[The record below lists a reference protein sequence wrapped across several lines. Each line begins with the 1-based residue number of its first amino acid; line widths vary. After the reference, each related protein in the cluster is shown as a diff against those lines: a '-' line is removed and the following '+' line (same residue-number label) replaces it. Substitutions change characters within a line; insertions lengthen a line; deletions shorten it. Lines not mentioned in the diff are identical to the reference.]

1 MTPLLSILMF
11 CFVLTIVILA
21 IIFLIVPLL
30 RGIGVLIGGLFKGI
44 GFLVGGLFKGIGW
57 VIMHI
62 FEFVSGMLRDVVRF
76 VGTILAVVLLTP
88 LSLVNVIIGRWSAA
102 GHYADSVKREVGVA
116 SACLYRVCLRRPL
129 KLVLLHGLLEGLE
142 QRVPEAMEAAPG
154 ADRPS
159 RRTGQFDGYTIV
171 GSLRGGGS
179 GAKLYIA
186 EPSPAKQA
194 KITNMPQRV
203 VIKCFAVSEGS
214 SIPQIVRESRALEAA
229 KQLGLVLDHD
239 MDEQRF
245 FYVMP
250 YHAGEDLGIITRQL
264 HGESDGRG
272 LGHRQL
278 ALVMGYVGDLL
289 TTLSKYHHAG
299 LWHKDVKPENVIVRD
314 GQAHLV
320 DLGLVTPLRSA
331 MTLTTHGTEYFR
343 DPEMVRMALRGVKV
357 HQVDGAKFDIY
368 AVGAVL
374 YFMIENT
381 FPAHGG
387 LSNFNKRSPDSVRWI
402 VRRAMADYNQRYE
415 TADAMLADL
424 RCIAGALDPFTV
436 KPGVLP
442 SMRGAES
449 AVEAPLVE
457 TLRPVEAAAPV
468 AVAKAGSPQPPHVES
483 PEIPEIPD
491 PPEPPGLGP
500 QPEPAVGA
508 ALDAPPRRPKLH
520 VVNWWTGAYRV
531 RDDGTGAR
539 PHVQRAR
546 PQAKPAAAAYAVMGG
561 RKAAREQLRS
571 ARHRVREIRR
581 RTQNARHRAVAERQ
595 PSPVLVF
602 LTMIV
607 LVGGAF
613 AFYNLTR
620 RIEPSPM
627 TTIIEDPGPLGATAL
642 ARVSTSV
649 EPDLRLLLI
658 NDHSRKTDPRV
669 KEEVEKIM
677 QTYRLSGWQVMRDED
692 AEIAVRKYL
701 PHGPHDHKAP
711 LPILLQTALDD
722 YELGGVL
729 YIVQGEGDG
738 KPHDHVAVAARFL
751 ENESKSR

>member
-1 MTPLLSILMF
+1 MGPIPSILMF

-30 RGIGVLIGGLFKGI
+30 RGVGFLIGGLFKGI
-44 GFLVGGLFKGIGW
+44 GFVVGGLFKGIGW
-57 VIMHI
+57 VFMHL
-62 FEFVSGMLRDVVRF
+62 FEFVSGMLSDVVRF
-76 VGTILAVVLLTP
+76 VGTILAIALLTP
-88 LSLVNVIIGRWSAA
+88 LSLVNVIIGRWSTA

-142 QRVPEAMEAAPG
+142 QRVPEAMGAAPG

-159 RRTGQFDGYTIV
+159 RRAGQFDGYTIV
-171 GSLRGGGS
+171 GSLRSGGS

-229 KQLGLVLDHD
+229 KQLGLVLDHS
-239 MDEQRF
+239 MDEHRF

-250 YHAGEDLGIITRQL
+250 YHAGEDLGIITRHL
-264 HGESDGRG
+264 HGESDGRR
-272 LGHRQL
+272 LDDRQL

-289 TTLSKYHHAG
+289 RTLSKYHRGG

-314 GQAHLV
+314 GHAHLV

-387 LSNFNKRSPDSVRWI
+387 LSSFNKRSPESVRWI

-424 RCIAGALDPFTV
+424 RCVAGAPDPFTV

-449 AVEAPLVE
+449 PVEAPLVE
-457 TLRPVEAAAPV
+457 TLRPAEEAVPV
-468 AVAKAGSPQPPHVES
+468 AVAKAGSPQPPHVEV
-483 PEIPEIPD
+483 PELPD

-500 QPEPAVGA
+500 QAEPAVGA
-508 ALDAPPRRPKLH
+508 ASAAPPRRPKLH
-520 VVNWWTGAYRV
+520 VANWWTGAYQV

-539 PHVQRAR
+539 PRAEQSR
-546 PQAKPAAAAYAVMGG
+546 PQAKLAVAAHGVVGP

-595 PSPVLVF
+595 PAPALVF

-607 LVGGAF
+607 LLGSAYGV
-613 AFYNLTR
+613 YNLTR
-620 RIEPSPM
+620 PAGQSRAIVIAEG
-627 TTIIEDPGPLGATAL
+627 PGPFGATAL
-642 ARVSTSV
+642 GQVPVALQR
-649 EPDLRLLLI
+649 DLRLLLI
-658 NDHSRKTDPRV
+658 NDHSRKTDRL
-669 KEEVEKIM
+669 VEKAVKDILRM
-677 QTYRLSGWQVMRDED
+677 QRLDGWLVMTDKD
-692 AEIAVRKYL
+692 AEITIRKYL
-701 PHGPHDHKAP
+701 PHGPIDPEAP

-722 YELGGVL
+722 YELDGILLV
-729 YIVQGEGDG
+729 IQGEGDG
-738 KPHDHVAVAARFL
+738 KPHERTRWQRVISRTSQRAR
-751 ENESKSR
+751 